1 MRFSAI
7 ETVYNAALKDPRIV
21 FITGDLGHMNTE
33 EFKKNLPGRY
43 FNAGMAEQN
52 IVGMASGMALAGM
65 KVFVYSIVPF
75 ITLRCIEQIKVDMC
89 IHNVDVTVIGV
100 GGGLAY
106 GSAGATHYSIEEI
119 GMLRTLPN
127 MKVVCPATPSET
139 KLLTQQIIDQ
149 GGPAYIR
156 IGRGKE
162 PDRSIDYLV
171 TLGKASVVRLG
182 NDISI
187 IASGTIIDE
196 AFKVAEML
204 KIKGIDVEIINMHTI
219 KPIDVDII
227 VDRAKTRKG
236 VFTLEEHSVI
246 GGLGSA
252 VSEVLATVTGRPGVF
267 GIFGINDQWPKQVG
281 SQQYLRKLLGI
292 DAEAVTAGIISKL
305 GK

>member
-1 MRFSAI
+1 MRFSCI
-7 ETVYNAALKDPRIV
+7 ETIYNAALKDPKIV

-52 IVGMASGMALAGM
+52 IVGMASGMALSGM

-75 ITLRCIEQIKVDMC
+75 ITLRCIEQIKIDMC

-106 GSAGATHYSIEEI
+106 GSAGATHYSIEEV

-139 KLLTQQIIDQ
+139 KVLTQQIIDQ

-162 PDRSIDYLV
+162 ADRPLNYPL
-171 TLGKASVVRLG
+171 TLGKASVIRPG
-182 NDISI
+182 TDIAI
-187 IASGTIIDE
+187 MVSGTIADE
-196 AFKVAEML
+196 ALKVADML
-204 KIKGIDVEIINMHTI
+204 KAKNIDVEVINMHTI
-219 KPIDVDII
+219 KPLDTEI
-227 VDRAKTRKG
+227 VLDRAKSRKG

-246 GGLGSA
+246 GGLGAA
-252 VSEVLATVTGRPGVF
+252 VAEVLSTVTPRNSQF
-267 GIFGINDQWPKQVG
+267 GIFGIQDTWPKQVG
-281 SQQYLRKLLGI
+281 NQAYLRKLLGI
-292 DAEAVTAGIISKL
+292 DADAVANGILKKL
-305 GK
+305 S